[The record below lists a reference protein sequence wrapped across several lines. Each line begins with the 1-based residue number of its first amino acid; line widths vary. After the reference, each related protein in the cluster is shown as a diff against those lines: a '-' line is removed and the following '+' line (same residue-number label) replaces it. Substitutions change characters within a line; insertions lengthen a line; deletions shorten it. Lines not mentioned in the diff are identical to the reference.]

1 MAQPHILRCVAA
13 QRGRH
18 TATRDLH
25 VMVEFDLGA
34 LRLVV
39 TEPSRTGL
47 IGLVVRA
54 GHDVEWGLGE

>member
-1 MAQPHILRCVAA
+1 
-13 QRGRH
+13 
-18 TATRDLH
+18 
-25 VMVEFDLGA
+25 MVEFDLGA